1 MEKYKLCPLFSI
13 GEGGFVK
20 CQFGS
25 CGFYNDADGQC
36 AFVSLA
42 DNINDLQG
50 YTDDVRDSIDSF
62 RKSFAIFGQSIMS
75 K

>member
-1 MEKYKLCPLFSI
+1 MEKNKICPLFSI
-13 GEGGFVK
+13 GGGGFVS
-20 CQFGS
+20 CQQDS

-42 DNINDLQG
+42 DNVNDLQG
-50 YTDDVRDSIDSF
+50 YTDDVRDSIDDF
-62 RKSFAIFGQSIMS
+62 RKSFEIFGQSIMS

>member
-13 GEGGFVK
+13 GEGSFVK

-42 DNINDLQG
+42 DNVNDLQG
-50 YTDDVRDSIDSF
+50 YTDDVRDSIDDF
-62 RKSFAIFGQSIMS
+62 RKSFEIFGQSIMS